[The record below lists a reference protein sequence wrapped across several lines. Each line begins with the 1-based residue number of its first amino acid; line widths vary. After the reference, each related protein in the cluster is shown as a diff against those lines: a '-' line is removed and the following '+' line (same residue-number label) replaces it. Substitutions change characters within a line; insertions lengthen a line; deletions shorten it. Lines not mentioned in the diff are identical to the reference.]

1 MFFSL
6 KYLLWLFLK
15 ITVSNARHGSQATF
29 SYSHLL
35 KTVGG
40 SEVYISR
47 RPSSLSPG
55 FPYFVNQISQK
66 NSGSSI
72 FFFPPVYVMGP
83 KPVIIF
89 LNVHFFLLLI
99 LDTVGF
105 CGTTSVN
112 FFNVTIFLCRKCFV
126 L

>member
-6 KYLLWLFLK
+6 KYLLWPFLK
-15 ITVSNARHGSQATF
+15 ITVSNALHGSQTTF
-29 SYSHLL
+29 SYSPLL

-40 SEVYISR
+40 LEVYISR

-55 FPYFVNQISQK
+55 FQYFVNQISQK

-72 FFFPPVYVMGP
+72 FFFSVYVTGP
-83 KPVIIF
+83 KTVIIF

-99 LDTVGF
+99 LDTGF

-112 FFNVTIFLCRKCFV
+112 FFNVTVFLCRKCFV